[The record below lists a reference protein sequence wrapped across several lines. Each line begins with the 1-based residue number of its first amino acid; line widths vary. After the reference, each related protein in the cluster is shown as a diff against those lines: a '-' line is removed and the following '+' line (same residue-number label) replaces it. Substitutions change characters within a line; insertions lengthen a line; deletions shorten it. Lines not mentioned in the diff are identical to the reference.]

1 LNGAG
6 KKLTEYGVEF
16 PPQTAADMHPVTTRP
31 LPQGALVTAL
41 HPRVSGYTHGCGSR
55 LPDVSHC
62 YIGQNMTTLGKA
74 SVVLLGTSWGN
85 TSRTWGPCEDLKITD
100 WEQKKKKIQYPHPPK
115 RQNLEKFECM
125 LYCLI
130 AWAKFLFLHLFV
142 NMFKQ

>member
-1 LNGAG
+1 MNHFDWPITQPNKHFESSPKRNFIL
-6 KKLTEYGVEF
+6 EDGVN
-16 PPQTAADMHPVTTRP
+16 P
-31 LPQGALVTAL
+31 LWFT
-41 HPRVSGYTHGCGSR
+41 
-55 LPDVSHC
+55 
-62 YIGQNMTTLGKA
+62 YIGQKMTTLGKA